1 LQSIHKIALAVLV
14 LVCCTGF
21 DQFTKGIARERFAAS
36 PPLSLLNDTLRI
48 QYLENSG
55 ITLGMGSNLPPE
67 VRFLLFVLLSG
78 LISATTLLVALRA
91 RDLRPWQFLGL
102 VLVASGGTGNLLDRI
117 FNHGAVRDFMNLGIG
132 SIRTGV
138 FNVADV
144 LIVTGAALFLVFSLK
159 AERKS
164 VATYTC

>member
-1 LQSIHKIALAVLV
+1 MKSIHKIALAILV

-36 PPLSLLNDTLRI
+36 PPISLLNDTLRI
-48 QYLENSG
+48 AYLENSG
-55 ITLGMGSNLPPE
+55 ITLGIGSNLPAE

-78 LISATTLLVALRA
+78 LISAITLLFAFML
-91 RDLRPWQFLGL
+91 RDLRSWQFTGL
-102 VLVASGGTGNLLDRI
+102 LLVASGGIGNLLDRL

-144 LIVTGAALFLVFSLK
+144 LIVTGAVLFLIFSLQ
-159 AERKS
+159 AEKKS
-164 VATYTC
+164 IAI